1 MPTWTNVEALKLRL
15 AITES
20 TYDAAIDGVLS
31 GVESV
36 IENMIGSPVLQDV
49 TARTEYYDGV
59 VGQRLKL
66 RFRPVVKASLE
77 VFVDD
82 DGAYGDGPGTPFDT
96 DTEWTLGTD
105 FDLMDVRNG
114 YSQSGVLVCLNGLW
128 PVTWNRKPT
137 RLASTLVG
145 EYGPIKVNY
154 KAGWALA
161 DIPRGLIEA
170 AYMEATTQF
179 SMFISR
185 DGSVVNGML
194 KSSESLN
201 GYSYSLAPA
210 NGLDVTGYGASRLMN
225 PGAIAM
231 IGGLGLVDP
240 AIV

>member
-1 MPTWTNVEALKLRL
+1 MPTWT
-15 AITES
+15 S
-20 TYDAAIDGVLS
+20 TYNLKCRMGITTTSNDGVIAAILD

-36 IENMIGSPVLQDV
+36 IENVIGSPVLQDA

-154 KAGWALA
+154 KAGWAA
-161 DIPRGLIEA
+161 DDIPSALIQA
-170 AYMEATTQF
+170 AYLEAITIFT
-179 SMFISR
+179 M
-185 DGSVVNGML
+185 SVGRNGNVPTGLLMQ
-194 KSSESLN
+194 SESLN
-201 GYSYSLAPA
+201 GYSYSLGSP
-210 NGLDVTGYGASRLMN
+210 GGMDVSGYGASRFVN
-225 PGAIAM
+225 PAAMTM